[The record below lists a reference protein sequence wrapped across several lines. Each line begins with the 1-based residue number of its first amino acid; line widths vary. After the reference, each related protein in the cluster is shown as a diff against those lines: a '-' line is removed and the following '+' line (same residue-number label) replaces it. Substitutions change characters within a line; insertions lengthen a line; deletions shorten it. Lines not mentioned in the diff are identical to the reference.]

1 MRSPERSEAAWLGEL
16 KIGNCAPLD
25 QFLLER
31 DLHPSQT
38 RGVPPESDLWADPPV
53 DSASGLE
60 VRRQRRA
67 ALKKEKKDTGQKKD
81 GMLKVA
87 GPAAALD
94 SIPEEE
100 RGDDGE
106 ASQMILTDAAKESQ
120 RLQSAEAV
128 RLQRLQ
134 SAEADRLQRLQST
147 EADRL
152 QRPQSAED
160 AKVQRLKV
168 CRSRGFRAPVTQ
180 GSPRLLLQ
188 VVPGFPRWS
197 CRSSFSLASRSS
209 SSAQLSLTWKAHCEV
224 ALASWIYFLVAE
236 V

>member
-160 AKVQRLKV
+160 ATWMTAGFAKRL
-168 CRSRGFRAPVTQ
+168 AYLLDLVTLVICLLSALI
-180 GSPRLLLQ
+180 SPLSAHISLLSPTARKSDLRF
-188 VVPGFPRWS
+188 G
-197 CRSSFSLASRSS
+197 L
-209 SSAQLSLTWKAHCEV
+209 
-224 ALASWIYFLVAE
+224 
-236 V
+236 